1 MALHLPHRLHSFHRS
16 FWSGSRV
23 SRYLFQGN
31 AVLVISSSGKRQ
43 QRLYTAMPELEYCKT
58 PSLSLSQ
65 PMQLPVNLQWLLQYC
80 PAFPICGSKV
90 RVITNPKEFYQ
101 ELLDQASR
109 SSRRISMS
117 SLYLGTGKL
126 EKELVSTMVK
136 RANECEGLQV
146 KWLLDFTR
154 GSRGD
159 YNSCSMLQPLISR
172 HPGSCSVSLYHT
184 PDLRGILKSII
195 PQRWNEVIGLQHMK
209 LYVFDDT
216 LVISGANL
224 SNDYFTN
231 RQDRYFVFEN
241 CPALA
246 SFYHRLIDTVSKFS
260 FLLHKD
266 NTTAMPQESTVHPF
280 LGDYKKYCNA
290 VREAVEHLWRKECE
304 KSVLR
309 LQHISEGHHHHLPSD
324 KRGDDSKGGS
334 EPNNTPDTLVFPT
347 LQMGPFGI
355 TNDSVITNKL
365 LTQAEEGARIQ
376 LASGYFNLTKEYM
389 ECILHQSRATYGIL
403 MAHPKANGFLG
414 ARGFA
419 GAIPAGYTH
428 LAKGFYKRLCQERQN
443 ERILLCEYKQPGWT
457 FHVKGLWYY
466 QPNKSLPLL
475 TLIGSPNF
483 GWRSVNRDLESQIV
497 LLTTN
502 EGLQKSLHQEQERL
516 YNLSDHVTDKTFTQ
530 PDRWVPFWVRCVMPI
545 IKVFF

>member
-1 MALHLPHRLHSFHRS
+1 
-16 FWSGSRV
+16 
-23 SRYLFQGN
+23 
-31 AVLVISSSGKRQ
+31 
-43 QRLYTAMPELEYCKT
+43 MPEADYCKYAS
-58 PSLSLSQ
+58 SLVPQ
-65 PMQLPVNLQWLLQYC
+65 PMRIPVNMQWLLQHC
-80 PAFPICGSKV
+80 PVFPISGSKV
-90 RVITNPKEFYQ
+90 RIITSPKEFYQ
-101 ELLDQASR
+101 ELLDRASR
-109 SSRRISMS
+109 SSHRISMS

-126 EKELVSTMVK
+126 EEELVSTMVK
-136 RANECEGLQV
+136 RADECKSLQV

-154 GSRGD
+154 GSRGE
-159 YNSCSMLQPLISR
+159 YNSRSMLQPLITR
-172 HPGSCSVSLYHT
+172 HPSSCSVSLYHT
-184 PDLRGILKSII
+184 PDLRGILKSLI

-246 SFYHRLIDTVSKFS
+246 NFYHCLIETVSKFS

-266 NTTAMPQESTVHPF
+266 NTIAMPQESTVHPF
-280 LGDYKKYCNA
+280 LGNYKKYCSA
-290 VREAVEHLWRKECE
+290 MREAVEHLWRKECE
-304 KSVLR
+304 KNVLR
-309 LQHISEGHHHHLPSD
+309 LQNVSQGHHHHLPSD
-324 KRGDDSKGGS
+324 KRGDDSNG
-334 EPNNTPDTLVFPT
+334 EIEFRNMPDTLIFPT

-355 TNDSVITNKL
+355 TNDSIITNKL

-389 ECILHQSRATYGIL
+389 KCILYHSRATYGIL

-419 GAIPAGYTH
+419 GAIPAGYTQ

-443 ERILLCEYKQPGWT
+443 DRIFLCEYKQPGWT

-466 QPNKSLPLL
+466 QANKPLPLL
-475 TLIGSPNF
+475 TMIGSPNF

-497 LLTTN
+497 LITAN
-502 EGLQKSLHQEQERL
+502 EDLQKSLHQEQERL
-516 YNLSDHVTDKTFTQ
+516 YNLSDQVTDKTFGQ